1 MHVHHLLNRISYTF
15 AVRDNRASEP
25 VDKSITTK
33 ACTPVRKRILE
44 KEIFCIIAGA
54 GCQVNKTLVPISC
67 KVSSVNRSL
76 GDHQPC
82 MERAESGTRE
92 RSISKVKPLSLGHQ
106 VKLKSEEVEASHTQP
121 RATPFWK
128 PEIYQA
134 QVIILVGPV
143 AKQTLGERKTEYA
156 LNRVLRVSE
165 GEWFV
170 AKEVVA
176 CATNLQQDVQ
186 HGMMRAEHI
195 TLVVDPDDHF
205 SMSEILLLHQMPNQT
220 PKDLPCM
227 R

>member
-82 MERAESGTRE
+82 MERAESGTR
-92 RSISKVKPLSLGHQ
+92 VGFLTT
-106 VKLKSEEVEASHTQP
+106 KSRPSTGP
-121 RATPFWK
+121 RK
-128 PEIYQA
+128 
-134 QVIILVGPV
+134 
-143 AKQTLGERKTEYA
+143 
-156 LNRVLRVSE
+156 
-165 GEWFV
+165 
-170 AKEVVA
+170 
-176 CATNLQQDVQ
+176 
-186 HGMMRAEHI
+186 M
-195 TLVVDPDDHF
+195 
-205 SMSEILLLHQMPNQT
+205 
-220 PKDLPCM
+220 
-227 R
+227 

>member
-15 AVRDNRASEP
+15 TVRDNKASEP

-106 VKLKSEEVEASHTQP
+106 VKLKGSK
-121 RATPFWK
+121 RAIHNLAPVCSQTIIFEQK
-128 PEIYQA
+128 VMIMSIYRQS
-134 QVIILVGPV
+134 
-143 AKQTLGERKTEYA
+143 R
-156 LNRVLRVSE
+156 
-165 GEWFV
+165 
-170 AKEVVA
+170 
-176 CATNLQQDVQ
+176 LQQ
-186 HGMMRAEHI
+186 
-195 TLVVDPDDHF
+195 PNPF
-205 SMSEILLLHQMPNQT
+205 SHLMQPIA
-220 PKDLPCM
+220 
-227 R
+227 